1 MSSFNYTDNY
11 TGFNDLINRADF
23 LTEAKKSPYG
33 KYHSSFGGV
42 TKDLR
47 SAGFSSAPL
56 DTINFIRTTLY
67 NLHLISDEEL
77 AAAKKGAGFAAKKKN
92 LLALLDA
99 KEDIIEKNKDKI
111 AKAVE
116 SDLATYIKRSAV
128 NRGKED
134 KYAAQKAENE
144 TKEAARKLAK
154 DIKAGVD
161 VGDAV
166 DDTVEDIGQAEREAL
181 ESIKMAKEDPT
192 TMVEIKI
199 ADKDR
204 IDDVTELVSQYANK
218 DGVDISGNTLTFSA
232 DPDSPLAD
240 AVKRHG
246 EDKVEAAIRRDVA
259 KIADNAVAVMSPEED
274 YEVGVEPEGSPN
286 EYEEDINDSEDEDN
300 EFDDFDIGPQSDEN
314 VPDDYEEVL
323 KAMVT
328 KDKEQ
333 FAKNMIEDEEGDT
346 LSKIERDIS
355 NGMTAKESMDSLGIH
370 PSRQKDMLRKYLA
383 YTDKYSEGPIETG
396 FEDEEG
402 GMRVLVA
409 FAPGHSP
416 EEMQANVDRYLAAAK
431 KLGVKARAGKI
442 DDEVAEV
449 YVDAGPSSKEMKL
462 LNDLQRDML
471 QANRKVAK
479 TQDTTNGLQ
488 ELEIGGHR
496 YEVGEDDPHDD
507 GIVIDIEKN
516 KNGYTITGAVYSD
529 PMDYIDDPDNPKEG
543 YRYAID
549 QDGKYIGAPGGV
561 GRINEAIKMQPH
573 LEVSETSTA
582 AYLTEQKQSDKRNKK
597 AEVKNQSFKERYKP
611 KTHWQLEE
619 LRRYGL

>member
-1 MSSFNYTDNY
+1 MSSFDFTDNFS
-11 TGFNDLINRADF
+11 GFNDLINRADF

-33 KYHSSFGGV
+33 KYHPSFGGV

-166 DDTVEDIGQAEREAL
+166 DDTVDDIGQAEREAL
-181 ESIKMAKEDPT
+181 ESIKMAGKDPT

-246 EDKVEAAIRRDVA
+246 EDKIGAAIRRDVA
-259 KIADNAVAVMSPEED
+259 KISDNAVAVMSPGAGFPRDED
-274 YEVGVEPEGSPN
+274 YEVGVEPGGSPN

-328 KDKEQ
+328 KDKEE

-370 PSRQKDMLRKYLA
+370 PSRQKDVLRKYLA

-396 FEDEEG
+396 FEDTEDKDLDKDFYDEQRDQDPFRHEG
-402 GMRVLVA
+402 LSDFDAEQRDQDP
-409 FAPGHSP
+409 FRH
-416 EEMQANVDRYLAAAK
+416 
-431 KLGVKARAGKI
+431 
-442 DDEVAEV
+442 DDEDE
-449 YVDAGPSSKEMKL
+449 EKL
-462 LNDLQRDML
+462 Q
-471 QANRKVAK
+471 VES
-479 TQDTTNGLQ
+479 T
-488 ELEIGGHR
+488 
-496 YEVGEDDPHDD
+496 
-507 GIVIDIEKN
+507 
-516 KNGYTITGAVYSD
+516 
-529 PMDYIDDPDNPKEG
+529 
-543 YRYAID
+543 
-549 QDGKYIGAPGGV
+549 
-561 GRINEAIKMQPH
+561 
-573 LEVSETSTA
+573 TA

-597 AEVKNQSFKERYKP
+597 TKVKNQSFKERYKP

>member
-1 MSSFNYTDNY
+1 MSSFDFTDNFS
-11 TGFNDLINRADF
+11 GFNDLINRADF

-246 EDKVEAAIRRDVA
+246 EDKVGAAIRRDVA

-286 EYEEDINDSEDEDN
+286 EYEENINDMNDSEEEDAEYKGIKQKFSPKYAKKVEDEFKDHVKLRKGNLGVKLPPGNKEEIEDYKKRGYVEDN

-328 KDKEQ
+328 KDKEEL
-333 FAKNMIEDEEGDT
+333 AKNMIEDEEE
-346 LSKIERDIS
+346 LQV
-355 NGMTAKESMDSLGIH
+355 ES
-370 PSRQKDMLRKYLA
+370 
-383 YTDKYSEGPIETG
+383 T
-396 FEDEEG
+396 
-402 GMRVLVA
+402 
-409 FAPGHSP
+409 
-416 EEMQANVDRYLAAAK
+416 
-431 KLGVKARAGKI
+431 
-442 DDEVAEV
+442 
-449 YVDAGPSSKEMKL
+449 
-462 LNDLQRDML
+462 
-471 QANRKVAK
+471 
-479 TQDTTNGLQ
+479 
-488 ELEIGGHR
+488 
-496 YEVGEDDPHDD
+496 
-507 GIVIDIEKN
+507 
-516 KNGYTITGAVYSD
+516 
-529 PMDYIDDPDNPKEG
+529 
-543 YRYAID
+543 
-549 QDGKYIGAPGGV
+549 
-561 GRINEAIKMQPH
+561 
-573 LEVSETSTA
+573 TA

-597 AEVKNQSFKERYKP
+597 TKVKNQSFKERYKP

>member
-1 MSSFNYTDNY
+1 MSSFDFTDNFS
-11 TGFNDLINRADF
+11 GFNDLINRADF

-166 DDTVEDIGQAEREAL
+166 DDTVDDIGQAEREAL
-181 ESIKMAKEDPT
+181 ESIKMAGKDPT

-246 EDKVEAAIRRDVA
+246 EDKVGAAIRRDVA
-259 KIADNAVAVMSPEED
+259 KIADNAVAVMSPGAGFPRDED
-274 YEVGVEPEGSPN
+274 YEVGVEPEGSPD
-286 EYEEDINDSEDEDN
+286 EYEENINDMNDSEEEDAEYKGIKQKFSPKYAKKVEDEFKDHVKLRKGNLGVKLPPGNKDEIEDYKKRGYVEDN

-328 KDKEQ
+328 KDKEE

-402 GMRVLVA
+402 GI
-409 FAPGHSP
+409 
-416 EEMQANVDRYLAAAK
+416 K
-431 KLGVKARAGKI
+431 
-442 DDEVAEV
+442 
-449 YVDAGPSSKEMKL
+449 
-462 LNDLQRDML
+462 
-471 QANRKVAK
+471 
-479 TQDTTNGLQ
+479 

-496 YEVGEDDPHDD
+496 YEVGVDDPHDD

-529 PMDYIDDPDNPKEG
+529 PMDYYDDPNDMKEG

-549 QDGKYIGAPGGV
+549 QDGKYIGAPEDEEELQV
-561 GRINEAIKMQPH
+561 E
-573 LEVSETSTA
+573 STTA

-597 AEVKNQSFKERYKP
+597 TQVKNQSFKERYKP